1 VVLRFSVWGKQNLL
15 SQLLLDGEVLLLLKF
30 GTLGSLTRLIGALH
44 SFERLVLLRHL
55 LLDRELLLLLH
66 PLQTLL
72 PPLPIKKKNQLLLEF
87 ENFKCSPPPSLL
99 NLLSLKCLVLLC
111 RLLLDGKILL
121 RLQALAGAVSRLRA
135 FVVAWNCALLPPRQ
149 LLLGSRGDFCE
160 FFKLQEGTLNVN
172 TQKKIVQFFCMSYSD
187 PGERERILRN
197 KHQLSSRHCRR
208 WRAVTSRHVTSR
220 HVTALRAP
228 SRVTRDGAFTHTNS
242 LMALLRRRWAPSR
255 LNPKT

>member
-55 LLDRELLLLLH
+55 LLDRDLLLLLH

-172 TQKKIVQFFCMSYSD
+172 TQKKIVQFFLYVIFRSGRKRANLEKQASTLKS
-187 PGERERILRN
+187 P
-197 KHQLSSRHCRR
+197 LSPLAR
-208 WRAVTSRHVTSR
+208 RHVTSR